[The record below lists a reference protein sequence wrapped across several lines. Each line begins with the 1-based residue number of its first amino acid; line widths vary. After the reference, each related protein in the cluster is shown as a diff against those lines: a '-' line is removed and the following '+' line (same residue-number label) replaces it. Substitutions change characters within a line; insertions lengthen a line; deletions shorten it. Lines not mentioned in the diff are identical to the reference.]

1 MTPLFKG
8 KVREIYDVSD
18 KHLVIV
24 TTDRISA
31 FDNILPIQIKNKGV
45 VLNKISNFWFDKTKN
60 IISNH
65 IIETDVNNMP
75 SFFHDDFYRDRTV
88 MVKKLNMIPIEF
100 VVRGYIFGSMWEA
113 YKSGDSFSGNMLSD
127 NYLQAQKLNWP
138 ILTPAMKNNIGHD
151 EYVDIKTVE
160 ECLGCE
166 LTKRIVEVCFELY
179 ENCSKYALERGLII
193 ADTKFEFGLDSN
205 GSLILADEIF
215 TPDSSR
221 YWDVSDYAVGSS
233 PKSFD
238 KQLLRDWLLDNR
250 VDGEFQFDNIPK
262 SIIYDTEKIYNECLN
277 RLVH

>member
-45 VLNKISNFWFDKTKN
+45 VLNRISNFWFDKTKN

-100 VVRGYIFGSMWEA
+100 VVRGYSAVCGR
-113 YKSGDSFSGNMLSD
+113 L
-127 NYLQAQKLNWP
+127 
-138 ILTPAMKNNIGHD
+138 
-151 EYVDIKTVE
+151 IKMV
-160 ECLGCE
+160 
-166 LTKRIVEVCFELY
+166 IASAVICFQ
-179 ENCSKYALERGLII
+179 I
-193 ADTKFEFGLDSN
+193 
-205 GSLILADEIF
+205 
-215 TPDSSR
+215 
-221 YWDVSDYAVGSS
+221 
-233 PKSFD
+233 
-238 KQLLRDWLLDNR
+238 
-250 VDGEFQFDNIPK
+250 
-262 SIIYDTEKIYNECLN
+262 IIYRRKS
-277 RLVH
+277 

>member
-127 NYLQAQKLNWP
+127 NYLQAQKLN
-138 ILTPAMKNNIGHD
+138 
-151 EYVDIKTVE
+151 
-160 ECLGCE
+160 
-166 LTKRIVEVCFELY
+166 
-179 ENCSKYALERGLII
+179 
-193 ADTKFEFGLDSN
+193 
-205 GSLILADEIF
+205 
-215 TPDSSR
+215 
-221 YWDVSDYAVGSS
+221 
-233 PKSFD
+233 
-238 KQLLRDWLLDNR
+238 
-250 VDGEFQFDNIPK
+250 
-262 SIIYDTEKIYNECLN
+262 
-277 RLVH
+277 